1 MDHVIQ
7 SLLGY
12 SMDFRSDGTVRVCST
27 SVHES
32 ELVFLFKSGA
42 NDEVNFRIVG
52 SMKDEYMQ
60 RLQGTYDTFVHE
72 QHNIPAFLSSVTLE
86 LMNRWVKRRF
96 YRPAFFWYTPDS
108 VGETDQG
115 YGYESQEE
123 DDEDVYYYQED
134 NLELPGNTEEDAIMI
149 DDWFIVAKDYK
160 CTWHASI

>member
-1 MDHVIQ
+1 
-7 SLLGY
+7 
-12 SMDFRSDGTVRVCST
+12 
-27 SVHES
+27 
-32 ELVFLFKSGA
+32 
-42 NDEVNFRIVG
+42 
-52 SMKDEYMQ
+52 
-60 RLQGTYDTFVHE
+60 
-72 QHNIPAFLSSVTLE
+72 
-86 LMNRWVKRRF
+86 MNRWVKRRF

>member
-1 MDHVIQ
+1 
-7 SLLGY
+7 
-12 SMDFRSDGTVRVCST
+12 MDFRSDGTVRVCST

-86 LMNRWVKRRF
+86 LMNR
-96 YRPAFFWYTPDS
+96 
-108 VGETDQG
+108 
-115 YGYESQEE
+115 
-123 DDEDVYYYQED
+123 
-134 NLELPGNTEEDAIMI
+134 
-149 DDWFIVAKDYK
+149 
-160 CTWHASI
+160 